1 MINLT
6 KGDAP
11 VTLNK
16 VSELS
21 VRMLWPARTDYDLGA
36 ELLFADGTTQSLA
49 TFGARYYD
57 GSQADAAQVSKDG
70 SVVHSGDVK
79 RKLFGTSAEESLTI
93 KLDSSTQVVGI
104 APWAY
109 SAQSNGTG
117 SFRKYNVVLLV
128 SDGTNTVKIDARN
141 ISDSETVY
149 TCVPAIIRI
158 VDGAPVV
165 EYKEMYSYRGSENR
179 PAWVGPRLTM
189 DAGPRNNYK

>member
-1 MINLT
+1 MINMV

-16 VSELS
+16 VHEFT
-21 VRMLWPARTDYDLGA
+21 VRMMWPARTDYDLGA
-36 ELLFADGTTQSLA
+36 ELLYADGSTESLA
-49 TFGARYYD
+49 MFGARENIGYEIP
-57 GSQADAAQVSKDG
+57 ATQVSKDG
-70 SVVHSGDVK
+70 SVTHSGDVK
-79 RKLFGTSAEESLTI
+79 RKLFGSSAEESLTI
-93 KLDSSTQVVGI
+93 KVDPSTQVVGI

-158 VDGAPVV
+158 VDGAAVV
-165 EYKEMYSYRGSENR
+165 SYSEVYSYRGSERR
-179 PAWVGPRLTM
+179 PAWVGTKLTM

>member
-36 ELLFADGTTQSLA
+36 ELLFKDGTRQSLA
-49 TFGARYYD
+49 TFGAD
-57 GSQADAAQVSKDG
+57 GHLVPAALVSKDG
-70 SVVHSGDVK
+70 SVIHSGDVK
-79 RKLFGTSAEESLTI
+79 RKMFGSSAEENLTI

-165 EYKEMYSYRGSENR
+165 EYKEMYSYRGSETR
-179 PAWVGPRLTM
+179 PAWVGDRLVM

>member
-21 VRMLWPARTDYDLGA
+21 VRMMWPARTDYDLGA
-36 ELLFADGTTQSLA
+36 ELLFKDGTRQSLA
-49 TFGARYYD
+49 TFGAD
-57 GSQADAAQVSKDG
+57 GNLVPAAKVSKDG
-70 SVVHSGDVK
+70 SVIHSGDK
-79 RKLFGTSAEESLTI
+79 RRKLFGTSAEENLTI

-165 EYKEMYSYRGSENR
+165 EYKEMYSYRGSEMR
-179 PAWVGPRLTM
+179 PAWVGDRLVM